1 MNIVKILWFALGIVL
16 LGIAYVGIFLP
27 GLPWS
32 TPAVC
37 AAYCFAKSSTRM
49 HNWIYSHKIFGPFLI
64 GWKRKENLSHKSKV
78 LYGNYYVLVIGS
90 YVVYYWKSISNIIYW
105 YFYGTS
111 NYLGMEIPRHRKRTR
126 KQNKEGKRIAWLKMK
141 RRKINAQEI

>member
-37 AAYCFAKSSTRM
+37 AAYCFAKSSTR
-49 HNWIYSHKIFGPFLI
+49 NAQLDLFPQDFRPISNRLEK
-64 GWKRKENLSHKSKV
+64 KRKS
-78 LYGNYYVLVIGS
+78 
-90 YVVYYWKSISNIIYW
+90 
-105 YFYGTS
+105 F
-111 NYLGMEIPRHRKRTR
+111 PQ
-126 KQNKEGKRIAWLKMK
+126 KQSTLW
-141 RRKINAQEI
+141 